1 VATAS
6 QPTGQPVDKA
16 AQVPLALLEIE
27 RRIRSSSTDREVV
40 FRAVNET
47 TEALRFDQAVLWRI
61 DALSR
66 PAVVAA
72 SGLADVTVDSP
83 YQQWLAKLIRSS
95 LTGPFN
101 APRVLALSDLPE
113 GLAAEGEEWA
123 RAHMLF
129 CPLSQPDGEALGGM
143 AFFRAQPFSE
153 TETAVAEWI
162 SQSVGFALWAWRR
175 ERPRL
180 WRMFKGRA
188 GLRIAGIAVVLIV
201 LLGLIPVRLTALAP
215 AEITPLKPI
224 PVTAPLDAVVR
235 EIVVKPNQEVK
246 TGQVVAILD
255 DTTIRNRLAVA
266 EKALEIARADLQR
279 VVYKSFTDEASRLD
293 LQVLDARVREKAAEA
308 SHLSE
313 VLGKLT
319 LTAPQS
325 GIAIFSDGD
334 EWAGKTVQVG
344 QRVMLIADPSL
355 VNVTVYLPPEDAIEM
370 EAGAD
375 VTVYL
380 HVDPLSSLKATITR
394 SSYEAVP
401 ASDGKLAYHVR
412 AELAAGQ
419 ERPQIG
425 LRGTAKI
432 SAGKVTLAFY
442 LFRRPLAFLRKSFGV

>member
-1 VATAS
+1 ME
-6 QPTGQPVDKA
+6 QPSRT
-16 AQVPLALLEIE
+16 PLALLEIE
-27 RRIRSSSTDREVV
+27 RRIRSSASDREVA

-66 PAVVAA
+66 SAVVSA

-95 LTGPFN
+95 LPEPFT
-101 APRVLALSDLPE
+101 AARAVALADLPD

-129 CPLSQPDGEALGGM
+129 CPLIQPGGEVLGGM

-153 TETAVAEWI
+153 QEAAVAQWI
-162 SQSVGFALWAWRR
+162 AEAVGFALWAWRR
-175 ERPRL
+175 ERPQYRR
-180 WRMFKGRA
+180 WFKGRNA
-188 GLRIAGIAVVLIV
+188 LRIAGGTVAAVV

-215 AEITPLKPI
+215 AEISPLKPT

-235 EIVVKPNQEVK
+235 EVVVKPNQEVK
-246 TGQVVAILD
+246 AGQVVAILD
-255 DTTIRNRLAVA
+255 DTTIRNKLALA
-266 EKALEIARADLQR
+266 ENALEIARADLQR
-279 VVYKSFTDEASRLD
+279 VVHKSFTDEASRLD
-293 LQVLDARVREKAAEA
+293 LQVLDTRVREKVAEA
-308 SHLSE
+308 RYLSE
-313 VLGKLT
+313 LLGKLK
-319 LTAPQS
+319 LVAPQN
-325 GIAIFSDGD
+325 GIAIFSNAD

-344 QRVMLIADPSL
+344 QRVMLIADPML
-355 VNVTVYLPPEDAIEM
+355 VDVTVYLAPEDAVEL
-370 EAGAD
+370 EVGAD

-380 HVDPLSSLKATITR
+380 HADPLSSLKAKITR

-401 ASDGKLAYHVR
+401 SSDGKLAYQIH

>member
-1 VATAS
+1 MEK
-6 QPTGQPVDKA
+6 TGQI
-16 AQVPLALLEIE
+16 PLALLEIE
-27 RRIRSSSTDREVV
+27 RRIRSSGSDREVA

-47 TEALRFDQAVLWRI
+47 TEALRFDQAVLWRT
-61 DALSR
+61 DALGR

-72 SGLADVTVDSP
+72 SGLADITVDSP
-83 YQQWLAKLIRSS
+83 YQQWLSKLIRSTLPVPFEAS
-95 LTGPFN
+95 RAVALT
-101 APRVLALSDLPE
+101 DLPE
-113 GLAAEGEEWA
+113 GLATEGEEWR

-129 CPLSQPDGEALGGM
+129 CPLPAPSGGVLGGM
-143 AFFRAQPFSE
+143 AFFRAQPFAEPES
-153 TETAVAEWI
+153 AAAEWI
-162 SQSVGFALWAWRR
+162 AQAVGFALWAWRKD
-175 ERPRL
+175 RPRI
-180 WRMFKGRA
+180 WRWFKGRS
-188 GLRIAGIAVVLIV
+188 GLRIAGITVAAVV

-215 AEITPLKPI
+215 AEITPLRPI

-235 EIVVKPNQEVK
+235 EIVVKPNQQVK
-246 TGQVVAILD
+246 PGQPVAILD

-279 VVYKSFTDEASRLD
+279 VVHKSFTDENSRLD
-293 LQVLDARVREKAAEA
+293 LQVLEARVREKTAEA

-313 VLGKLT
+313 VLGKLV
-319 LTAPQS
+319 LTAPQA
-325 GIAIFSDGD
+325 GIAIFTDAE

-355 VNVTVYLPPEDAIEM
+355 VDVTAYLPPEDAVEL

-380 HVDPLSSLKATITR
+380 HVNPLSSLKAHITR

-401 ASDGKLAYHVR
+401 TSDGKLAYHVR
-412 AELAAGQ
+412 AELTGGQ

-442 LFRRPLAFLRKSFGV
+442 LFRRPLAFLRKSIGV